1 MTKAWG
7 RLGDYYRS
15 EDVSRAGTF
24 ACYCYCY
31 LDDRPAVGKI
41 AEVVEVLDLAGDG
54 SGEVGAC
61 AWAPDDDDL
70 ISLADAQ
77 VAHTP

>member
-1 MTKAWG
+1 MMMKAWG
-7 RLGDYYRS
+7 HLGDYYRS

-24 ACYCYCY
+24 AYYCYCY
-31 LDDRPAVGKI
+31 LDDRPALGKI
-41 AEVVEVLDLAGDG
+41 AEVLDLAGDG

-70 ISLADAQ
+70 RSLADVH